1 MPRSNFSYPNFLTT
15 GATSLARLSPPII
28 AKPLYKEFVVAG
40 NTYRFTVPNSFL
52 LDPEELI
59 SNLVVTGAGGTA
71 TIATSWE
78 EADDPFDSFT
88 SVPTA
93 TLAAAGTTLV
103 VTDATNIPNAVTP
116 ILIAQFAKE
125 RTGGTEWRLSSYE
138 LAVST
143 SKSSNTLTIERGLY
157 EAGKAFTTT
166 ITSSVPDT
174 FVFFGTQWN
183 QMRDS
188 GNNLIQNT
196 GVTIT
201 GATPT
206 APITSRLA
214 LASEG
219 LVGLGRKAWRQRVDA
234 ASSSTATYR
243 IDVSGRET
251 GVSVY

>member
-1 MPRSNFSYPNFLTT
+1 MPRSNFSYPNLLTT
-15 GATSLARLSPPII
+15 GATSVIRYTPPII
-28 AKPLYKEFVVAG
+28 AKPIYKEFVVAS

-59 SNLVVTGAGGTA
+59 TNLVVTNASTTA

-103 VTDATNIPNAVTP
+103 VTDATLIPNAVTP
-116 ILIAQFAKE
+116 ILIARFE
-125 RTGGTEWRLSSYE
+125 RERPGGTEWRNVQAE

-157 EAGKAFTTT
+157 QAGQTFAAD
-166 ITSSVPDT
+166 ITSSVPNT

-201 GATPT
+201 GATAT
-206 APITSRLA
+206 APVVSRLA
-214 LASEG
+214 LSSEG
-219 LVGLGRKAWRQRVDA
+219 LTGLGRKAFRQRVDA
-234 ASSSTATYR
+234 ASAGTATYR
-243 IDVSGRET
+243 IDASGRET
-251 GVSVY
+251 GVSIY